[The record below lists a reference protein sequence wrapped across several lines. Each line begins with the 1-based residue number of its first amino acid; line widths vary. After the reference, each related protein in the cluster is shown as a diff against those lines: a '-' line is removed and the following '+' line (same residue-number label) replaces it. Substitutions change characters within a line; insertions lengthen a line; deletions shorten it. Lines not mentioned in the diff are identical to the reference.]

1 MQTDMNVIFTRRIR
15 RFKNIESEEIKMH
28 EIDNL
33 DEYIQ
38 AEVKR
43 QIEKAQINMG
53 DRNQF
58 TTGRYGEV
66 RKKYRDEFISAEF
79 DCGFFT
85 HKILRAIKEIAKA
98 DVGLSYMSKATE
110 ADFEKM
116 ADVFEVIA
124 EAYLNYKK
132 SQKNDCES
140 EVR

>member
-1 MQTDMNVIFTRRIR
+1 
-15 RFKNIESEEIKMH
+15 MH
-28 EIDNL
+28 QIDNL

-43 QIEKAQINMG
+43 QIEQVQINMG
-53 DRNQF
+53 DRDQF

-110 ADFEKM
+110 TDFEKM
-116 ADVFEVIA
+116 ADVFEVMA
-124 EAYLNYKK
+124 KAYLSYKE
-132 SQKNDCES
+132 SQLKKQES
-140 EVR
+140 EEK